1 MTIHDSYQ
9 CVLLQLFTMRVYESQ
24 YVTFVKTAQFNLN
37 TENQPFYNTSH
48 SAKGGKENAH

>member
-9 CVLLQLFTMRVYESQ
+9 CVLLQLFTMRVYDSQ

-48 SAKGGKENAH
+48 SAKGG